1 MFASPL
7 NLRWQQTQETFLQRR
22 QDPFCVPVIDCG
34 LCWWVCVFVF
44 TCLFFPTVLR
54 WNGPRKMHLGSTCRT
69 KRCSSPKQRT
79 DWMETAKFS
88 TFWSFLDFPPI
99 RLSRTLRLL
108 GGISIWPL
116 VFFWVTL
123 QGLQN
128 KLMNHRLGGWMGTTC
143 SEGSMQDLINF
154 RDIGDLLTH
163 FNLAAGH
170 WNALTTSVGDFGN
183 DIRILAKFPRTGL
196 MAGISQTTFADG
208 SPLNPVQATQIGL
221 VWRLARKVIAH
232 RSSMMETEFLDID
245 PWQEVQP
252 QDQARQPS
260 TSSGVKEKILKMS
273 ALIDQSD
280 DTELVPPNANEV
292 NVVAKLPHHHGRNAW
307 RGRGTQ
313 SELVGSFVKKGSY
326 WLAKEWWGPRR
337 AGRSWGCGG
346 LEEDSRST
354 WSVRYQVETVPDSD
368 GERPSKGLARQ
379 RGKRR
384 VAGRPRGRSH
394 LRGRHPWRSR
404 STALRRDLP
413 RWSRRMTTDCV
424 WEVWGTPQRVWS
436 ASHNWQGWERRTGSC
451 GKSS

>member
-1 MFASPL
+1 
-7 NLRWQQTQETFLQRR
+7 
-22 QDPFCVPVIDCG
+22 
-34 LCWWVCVFVF
+34 
-44 TCLFFPTVLR
+44 
-54 WNGPRKMHLGSTCRT
+54 
-69 KRCSSPKQRT
+69 
-79 DWMETAKFS
+79 
-88 TFWSFLDFPPI
+88 
-99 RLSRTLRLL
+99 
-108 GGISIWPL
+108 
-116 VFFWVTL
+116 
-123 QGLQN
+123 
-128 KLMNHRLGGWMGTTC
+128 MGTTC

-292 NVVAKLPHHHGRNAW
+292 NVVAKLPHHHGRNA
-307 RGRGTQ
+307 
-313 SELVGSFVKKGSY
+313 
-326 WLAKEWWGPRR
+326 
-337 AGRSWGCGG
+337 
-346 LEEDSRST
+346 
-354 WSVRYQVETVPDSD
+354 
-368 GERPSKGLARQ
+368 
-379 RGKRR
+379 
-384 VAGRPRGRSH
+384 
-394 LRGRHPWRSR
+394 
-404 STALRRDLP
+404 
-413 RWSRRMTTDCV
+413 
-424 WEVWGTPQRVWS
+424 
-436 ASHNWQGWERRTGSC
+436 
-451 GKSS
+451 